1 MEIELKLA
9 LPFTDPK
16 RLLALLGR
24 APPLVRRKAHTTSLR
39 NIYFDTPEQALRR
52 QRVALRLRRVD
63 GDGTPKWLQTLK
75 TSGPAD
81 SALSQ
86 RGEWELAVD
95 GPALSALALQG
106 TPWPDI
112 DPQGRLWPA
121 LAPCFETNF
130 ERTCWLVRRRD
141 GSAVEVAWDHGRIVA
156 ADRATA
162 LCELELEL
170 HAGPPS
176 ALFELARQLA
186 RCVPVLPLS
195 ASKAERGFAL
205 ARTGPTEPRRARP
218 PVLAPALDVPQAAQ
232 QVLREA
238 FAQFLAN
245 LHGLVQSDDP
255 EIVHQARVG
264 WRRFKSL
271 WRLFRP
277 ALAPLAAPDWQPLEG
292 LLSGLGL
299 LRDLDVA
306 RGQTLPPLRDAFTAG
321 QARRERAWQTMLRGL
336 ARAAVLQRSQVL
348 AALSQVPVGECL
360 LVTTQ
365 WIENL
370 GESGG
375 SAGVTLKPWVR
386 QRMRRLHRRMRAAQS
401 DVVVPAEQHRVRI
414 LAKRLRYSVEALQA
428 LLPKRRAL
436 AWLRQAADLQGDLGL
451 RRDRA
456 QAARLVTELGAAAEL
471 TAFLRGVAAMAN

>member
-24 APPLVRRKAHTTSLR
+24 APPLARRQASTTSLR

-52 QRVALRLRRVD
+52 QRVALRLRRV
-63 GDGTPKWLQTLK
+63 GSNGAPQWLQTLK
-75 TSGPAD
+75 TSGQAD

-112 DPQGRLWPA
+112 DPKGRLWPT

-141 GSAVEVAWDHGRIVA
+141 GSAVEVAWDRGRIVA
-156 ADRATA
+156 GDRVTS

-170 HAGPPS
+170 RSGPPS
-176 ALFELARQLA
+176 ALFELARHLA
-186 RCVPVLPLS
+186 RRVPVLPLS

-205 ARTGPTEPRRARP
+205 AHGGPSEPQRADP
-218 PVLAPALDVPQAAQ
+218 PALVPALALAQAAQ
-232 QVLREA
+232 LVLREA
-238 FAQFLAN
+238 FGQFLAN
-245 LHGLVQSDDP
+245 LHTLVDADDP

-277 ALAPLAAPDWQPLEG
+277 ALAPFPAPDWQPLDG
-292 LLSGLGL
+292 LLTALGL

-306 RGQTLPPLRDAFTAG
+306 RGQTLPVLRDAFTGG
-321 QARRERAWQTMLRGL
+321 QARRERAWQTMLHGM
-336 ARAAVLQRSQVL
+336 AHRAVQQRLQVVG
-348 AALSQVPVGECL
+348 ALSQAPVGECL
-360 LVTTQ
+360 LATTE

-370 GESGG
+370 GEG
-375 SAGVTLKPWVR
+375 AEPDHAALKPWVR
-386 QRMRRLHRRMRAAQS
+386 QRTRRLHRRLRAAQS
-401 DVVVPAEQHRVRI
+401 NAVGEADLHRVRI
-414 LAKRLRYSVEALQA
+414 LAKRLRYSVDALQA
-428 LLPKRRAL
+428 LLPQRKAK
-436 AWLRQAADLQGDLGL
+436 AWLRQALDLQGDLGS
-451 RRDRA
+451 RRDRV
-456 QAARLVTELGAAAEL
+456 QAAKLVADLGTAAEL
-471 TAFLRGVAAMAN
+471 AAFLRGVAAGPR

>member
-24 APPLVRRKAHTTSLR
+24 APPLARRQASTTSLR

-52 QRVALRLRRVD
+52 QRVALRLRQV
-63 GDGTPKWLQTLK
+63 GSNGAPQWLQTLK

-86 RGEWELAVD
+86 RGEWELGVD
-95 GPALSALALQG
+95 GPALSAQALQG

-112 DPQGRLWPA
+112 DPKGRLWPA

-141 GSAVEVAWDHGRIVA
+141 GSAVEVAWDRGRIVA
-156 ADRATA
+156 DDRVAP

-170 HAGPPS
+170 RSGPPS
-176 ALFELARQLA
+176 AVFELARQLA
-186 RCVPVLPLS
+186 RRVPVLPLS

-205 ARTGPTEPRRARP
+205 SHSGATEPQRARP
-218 PVLAPALDVPQAAQ
+218 PGLAPDLELPQAAQ

-277 ALAPLAAPDWQPLEG
+277 ALAPLAAPDWQPLDG
-292 LLSGLGL
+292 VLTGLGR

-306 RGQTLPPLRDAFTAG
+306 RGQTLPPLQGAFSAG
-321 QARRERAWQTMLRGL
+321 QARRERAWQAMLRGM
-336 ARAAVLQRSQVL
+336 ARAAAGQRAQVL

-360 LVTTQ
+360 LATTE
-365 WIENL
+365 WIESL
-370 GESGG
+370 AESVGPVRG
-375 SAGVTLKPWVR
+375 ALKPWAR
-386 QRMRRLHRRMRAAQS
+386 QRVRRLHRRLRAAQS
-401 DVVVPAEQHRVRI
+401 DVVAQADPHRVRI

-428 LLPKRRAL
+428 LLPKRL
-436 AWLRQAADLQGDLGL
+436 APVWLRQAVALQGDLGS

-456 QAARLVTELGAAAEL
+456 QAALLVAELGAAAEL
-471 TAFLRGVAAMAN
+471 VAFLRGVAASSD